1 MKAYFISMT
10 RGEETQKGMNALKGI
25 LKKDGF
31 VAIKSKI
38 DVGVTHFEQKYYISP
53 TKPGTFIVITE
64 LVFHL
69 EIEAIQ
75 LQNNTRDLLMGCLDK
90 VQKKRREDFIYRKGK
105 KLKARAFELRGC
117 KNAFGREA
125 EDDRRN
131 DEGEMERIRVRD

>member
-69 EIEAIQ
+69 EIEAIR
-75 LQNNTRDLLMGCLDK
+75 LQDDARAWLMGYLDR
-90 VQKKRREDFIYRKGK
+90 VQKKLDAVKSKPVVKE
-105 KLKARAFELRGC
+105 KA
-117 KNAFGREA
+117 
-125 EDDRRN
+125 
-131 DEGEMERIRVRD
+131 ERDSQAVSSRV